1 MKLLK
6 LAVIQITILSILL
19 GLSVNLYPNVLK
31 VKKSKPKKSKTEQ
44 QIWYEMQDKPTRYKY
59 AAR

>member
-1 MKLLK
+1 MKNLLWIISII
-6 LAVIQITILSILL
+6 LMATISF
-19 GLSVNLYPNVLK
+19 NLYPDIIR

-59 AAR
+59 TAR

>member
-1 MKLLK
+1 MKNLLWIISII
-6 LAVIQITILSILL
+6 LMTTISF
-19 GLSVNLYPNVLK
+19 NLYPDIIR

-59 AAR
+59 TIR

>member
-1 MKLLK
+1 MKNLLWIISII
-6 LAVIQITILSILL
+6 LMATISF
-19 GLSVNLYPNVLK
+19 NLYPDIIR

-59 AAR
+59 TIR